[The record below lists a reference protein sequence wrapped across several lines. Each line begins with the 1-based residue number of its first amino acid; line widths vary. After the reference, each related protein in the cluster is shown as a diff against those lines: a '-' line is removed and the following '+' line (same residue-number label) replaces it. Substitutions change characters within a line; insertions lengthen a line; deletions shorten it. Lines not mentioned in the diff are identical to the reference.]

1 MKTTIKY
8 SHGKGVGKNLA
19 SVTILAG
26 ARTNRELQQNIE
38 KARSHQISSEQAH
51 PNL

>member
-8 SHGKGVGKNLA
+8 SHGKGFGKNLA

-26 ARTNRELQQNIE
+26 ARTSRERQHNIE
-38 KARSHQISSEQAH
+38 KARSQQLSSEQAH
-51 PNL
+51 PLL